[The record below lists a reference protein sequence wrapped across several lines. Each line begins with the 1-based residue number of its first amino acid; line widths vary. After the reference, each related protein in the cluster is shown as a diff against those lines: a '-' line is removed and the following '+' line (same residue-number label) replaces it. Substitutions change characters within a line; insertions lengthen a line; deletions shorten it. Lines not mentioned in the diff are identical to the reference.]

1 VFGTLHD
8 EAKNKKEKGCGF
20 RWKWKIWKDASK
32 DVSVEKEVSMEE
44 EKDEWE
50 MAPRSLKRVRKI
62 ECEEIMLKNQDLWN
76 K

>member
-1 VFGTLHD
+1 MRRRIKRRKDVAQFF
-8 EAKNKKEKGCGF
+8 EF
-20 RWKWKIWKDASK
+20 RWKWKSWKDASK
-32 DVSVEKEVSMEE
+32 GVSEEKEVSMEE

-62 ECEEIMLKNQDLWN
+62 ECEEIMLKNKDLWN

>member
-1 VFGTLHD
+1 MRRRIKRRKDAAQFF
-8 EAKNKKEKGCGF
+8 EF
-20 RWKWKIWKDASK
+20 RWKWKYASK
-32 DVSVEKEVSMEE
+32 GVSEEKEVSMEE

-62 ECEEIMLKNQDLWN
+62 ECEEIMLKNKDLWN

>member
-1 VFGTLHD
+1 MVLMD
-8 EAKNKKEKGCGF
+8 EAKNKKEKGCAQF
-20 RWKWKIWKDASK
+20 RWKWKSWKDASK
-32 DVSVEKEVSMEE
+32 GVSVEKEVSMEE

-62 ECEEIMLKNQDLWN
+62 ECEEIMLKNKDLWN